1 MDPPK
6 NTFSVFLFFW
16 VFLDFSKSYILSR
29 KFYARRNNSK
39 GYSTKIGAYLLPW
52 SDQKNCLCTVFFKLL
67 PIKLYRRSLIKRHRV
82 TTNGNEW
89 QRMTMSGTTNA
100 NERQQIT
107 MSGKA
112 NDNEWYSK
120 WQRMTTSDNEWQQW
134 QRVTKNDNEWQWMT
148 ASDKT
153 DEYK

>member
-1 MDPPK
+1 M
-6 NTFSVFLFFW
+6 
-16 VFLDFSKSYILSR
+16 
-29 KFYARRNNSK
+29 
-39 GYSTKIGAYLLPW
+39 
-52 SDQKNCLCTVFFKLL
+52 
-67 PIKLYRRSLIKRHRV
+67 
-82 TTNGNEW
+82 TT
-89 QRMTMSGTTNA
+89 SGTTNA

-120 WQRMTTSDNEWQQW
+120 WHWMTTSDNEWQQW